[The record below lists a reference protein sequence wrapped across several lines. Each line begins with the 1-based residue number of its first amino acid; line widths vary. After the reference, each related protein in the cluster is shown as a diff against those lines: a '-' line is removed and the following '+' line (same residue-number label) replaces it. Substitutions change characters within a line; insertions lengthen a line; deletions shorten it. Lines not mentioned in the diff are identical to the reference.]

1 MHTTEIT
8 LTVENAS
15 GVAGAILR
23 EATARNTATTTTAAA
38 TTTATASTVD
48 VSTAILCEASRRRIS
63 REQMADRLDMP
74 EPRLAALLAYDG
86 GAGLYVSE
94 VEEIAS
100 LFGLRLSEFVR
111 RMGIE

>member
-1 MHTTEIT
+1 MPTP
-8 LTVENAS
+8 
-15 GVAGAILR
+15 
-23 EATARNTATTTTAAA
+23 TTTATNNT
-38 TTTATASTVD
+38 TTTATATVSAVD
-48 VSTAILCEASRRRIS
+48 LSTAILREASRRRIS
-63 REQMADRLDMP
+63 VEQMADRLDMP

-111 RMGIE
+111 RMGY